1 MKYTVCQLEPELV
14 LIPRI
19 ADFAL
24 QKVYEVSFVEVWT
37 EAWDIARELLGKEL
51 RLEKGDR
58 ALL

>member
-1 MKYTVCQLEPELV
+1 MV

-37 EAWDIARELLGKEL
+37 EAWGIACELRGKEL
-51 RLEKGDR
+51 RLEEGDR

>member
-1 MKYTVCQLEPELV
+1 MV

-24 QKVYEVSFVEVWT
+24 QKEYEVSFVEIWT
-37 EAWDIARELLGKEL
+37 EAWDIACKLRGKEL
-51 RLEKGDR
+51 CLNKGDR